1 MTEENYNITSSPVY
15 YTFTFTTTSNPITIS
30 SNYVTFY
37 CSTCKISKYIDIF
50 QYDLYSLAHENM
62 HKIESL
68 EEIMKTIVKKV
79 HNGRF
84 RRNTRLGQRS

>member
-37 CSTCKISKYIDIF
+37 CSTCKISKYIDIS
-50 QYDLYSLAHENM
+50 QYDLYSLEHQTM

-68 EEIMKTIVKKV
+68 EEIMKSILKYTKE
-79 HNGRF
+79 GR
-84 RRNTRLGQRS
+84 